1 MDWRVYR
8 NHSLKGDMTSSMDHQ
23 ADSPQDK
30 QYQAETPEWDNAQTL
45 QAALNLIQQ
54 KDQPT
59 TARLDAIRFIID
71 QFEAKFFPILEGV
84 LNDDSEHPDVRS
96 AAALALGKIG
106 GDEAL
111 STLISHARSSDV
123 TVKNYT
129 IQALG
134 LLGREEGIPSLLDAL
149 GDANNTIFAS
159 AAEALGEIG
168 KPAVPHLIGLL
179 ENEGVKDDVRCIA
192 AWQLGQL
199 RYSEPVPTLVKA
211 IKAYPNPEIQALCIW
226 ALGEIGLHTADVI
239 DVLHWAKQQDNEALS
254 ERAKMAF
261 QKIARHLN

>member
-1 MDWRVYR
+1 MANQTD
-8 NHSLKGDMTSSMDHQ
+8 G
-23 ADSPQDK
+23 PQDN
-30 QYQAETPEWDNAQTL
+30 QHQSDTPNGDDSQTL
-45 QAALNLIQQ
+45 QTALNLIRQ
-54 KDQPT
+54 KDQPP

-71 QFEAKFFPILEGV
+71 QFETKFFPILEGV

-111 STLISHARSSDV
+111 STLISHAHSSDV

-134 LLGREEGIPSLLDAL
+134 ILGREEGIPLLLEAL
-149 GDANNTIFAS
+149 GDTNNTIFAS

-168 KPAVPHLIGLL
+168 KPAVPHLIALL
-179 ENEGVKDDVRCIA
+179 ENTGVKDDVRCIA

-199 RYSEPVPTLVKA
+199 KYSEPIPTLVKA

-226 ALGEIGLHTADVI
+226 ALGEIGVHTADVI
-239 DVLHWAKQQDNEALS
+239 DVLHWAKQQENQAISD
-254 ERAKMAF
+254 RAKMAF
-261 QKIARHLN
+261 HKIARHLN